1 MIWWK
6 FCGMGRF
13 REDSLKKT
21 SNPYKVKLSW
31 WMRRCIH
38 FSPRSDKAWVFCL
51 CSLKLSAT
59 GNIPGQKPYCE
70 ETENLDLIRKAE
82 AGICYNQ
89 ISLPKKSSDDKVKND
104 LKSLLY
110 SYRPKNTGACGSGEK
125 EYFSGNSTTQ
135 EQNHSLV
142 LLCMYKTKR
151 KVRKMLLESYI
162 NTKNNLPSCK
172 IYKDI
177 KTGLNNAQQKDEQL

>member
-1 MIWWK
+1 MQQEIYLDRSHTVKRLKIWTSL
-6 FCGMGRF
+6 GRQKQEYVTIRF
-13 REDSLKKT
+13 HFQK
-21 SNPYKVKLSW
+21 NP
-31 WMRRCIH
+31 
-38 FSPRSDKAWVFCL
+38 
-51 CSLKLSAT
+51 
-59 GNIPGQKPYCE
+59 
-70 ETENLDLIRKAE
+70 
-82 AGICYNQ
+82 
-89 ISLPKKSSDDKVKND
+89 SDDKVKND

-177 KTGLNNAQQKDEQL
+177 KTGLKNAQQKDEQL